1 MVTMPLIT
9 PSILAQTVAT
19 EPLAPASQLAPADA
33 VSGFNASL
41 ERVAAAGARAPAS
54 NQAQAPTPA
63 LAIPDI
69 STEGDA
75 ILGGLQ
81 RLRGTFDAQQSRI
94 AELMNGPVTDINTM
108 LAMQMEMTNYSI
120 LIDMTS
126 KLASKAAQGLDT
138 LMKG

>member
-19 EPLAPASQLAPADA
+19 EPLAPASQLTPADT

-41 ERVAAAGARAPAS
+41 ERVAAAGARASAL

-63 LAIPDI
+63 LVIPDI

-81 RLRGTFDAQQSRI
+81 RLRGTFDAQESRI
-94 AELMNGPVTDINTM
+94 AELMNGPVTVIHTTLARQMQSTNT
-108 LAMQMEMTNYSI
+108 SI
-120 LIDMTS
+120 L
-126 KLASKAAQGLDT
+126 
-138 LMKG
+138 